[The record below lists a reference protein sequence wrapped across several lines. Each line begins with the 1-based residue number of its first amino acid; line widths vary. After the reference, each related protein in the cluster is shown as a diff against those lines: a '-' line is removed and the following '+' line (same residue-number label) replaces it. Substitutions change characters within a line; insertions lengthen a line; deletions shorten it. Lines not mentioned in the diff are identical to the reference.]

1 MKFTKMNKEYV
12 SPEISVIAFE
22 MRDIITASG
31 NDGDDNWS
39 NDPFNIGI

>member
-12 SPEISVIAFE
+12 SPEISIIALE
-22 MRDIITASG
+22 MRDVITASG

-39 NDPFNIGI
+39 NDPFDIAI